1 MKPVI
6 GCTVYRKYVD
16 QDPPL
21 EVHGIMPAYLE
32 AIAAAG
38 GIPLMIPLG
47 LSEADLLTLFSR
59 IDGLLLPGGGD
70 IDPARYGGDTS
81 VSTLYDI
88 SPVRDETEIFLAQQ
102 AAAQAKPMLAIC
114 RGNQV
119 FNVAMG
125 GTLWEDIAHFMPGA
139 MRHDYYRQF
148 PRNHTPHEVQVRP
161 GTKLAHLLGV
171 ECTLVNSLHHQGIR
185 QLGQGLVAAAAAPD
199 GLIEAIEL
207 PNHPFALGVQWH
219 PENLVHD
226 DHKMRYLFTGLVESC
241 IGIQSENLLH

>member
-6 GCTVYRKYVD
+6 GCTVYRKVVE

-21 EVHGIMPAYLE
+21 EVHGVMPAYLE
-32 AIAAAG
+32 AVAAAG

-47 LSEADLLTLFSR
+47 LSEPDLLIIFSR

-70 IDPARYGGDTS
+70 IDPARYRGDAS
-81 VSTLYDI
+81 VPTLYDI
-88 SPVRDETEIFLAQQ
+88 SAVRDETEIFLARQ
-102 AAAQAKPMLAIC
+102 AVQQAKPLLAIC
-114 RGNQV
+114 WGNQD
-119 FNVAMG
+119 FNVALG

-148 PRNHTPHEVQVRP
+148 PRNHTPHEVHLTP
-161 GTKLAHLLGV
+161 GTKLAQLLGV

-185 QLGQGLVAAAAAPD
+185 QLGDGLVAAAAAPD
-199 GLIEAIEL
+199 GLIEAIEF
-207 PNHPFALGVQWH
+207 PDHPFALGVQWH

-226 DHKMRYLFTGLVESC
+226 DPKMRHLFVGLVESA
-241 IGIQSENLLH
+241 SHKP